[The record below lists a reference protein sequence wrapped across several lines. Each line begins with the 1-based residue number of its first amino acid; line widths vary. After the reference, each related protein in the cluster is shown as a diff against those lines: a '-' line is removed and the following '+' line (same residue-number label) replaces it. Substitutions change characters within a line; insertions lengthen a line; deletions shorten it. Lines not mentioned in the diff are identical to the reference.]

1 MFLFFLL
8 RLLSFPS
15 EFGKTALPLN
25 LMLALIIR
33 GEEKIIPNGTT
44 ELKSEDKIIL
54 CGKSTETI
62 DGVKIF
68 EHEIDKYD
76 SWCGKSLKE
85 ISTDGELII
94 MIKRGDKLLIPD
106 GKTQILE
113 NDIVVVNKNE

>member
-1 MFLFFLL
+1 
-8 RLLSFPS
+8 
-15 EFGKTALPLN
+15 
-25 LMLALIIR
+25 MLALIIR

-68 EHEIDKYD
+68 EHEIDKSD
-76 SWCGKSLKE
+76 NWCGNHLQE
-85 ISTDGELII
+85 ISTDGELIT
-94 MIKRGDKLLIPD
+94 MIKRDDKFLIPN
-106 GKTQILE
+106 GRTQILE